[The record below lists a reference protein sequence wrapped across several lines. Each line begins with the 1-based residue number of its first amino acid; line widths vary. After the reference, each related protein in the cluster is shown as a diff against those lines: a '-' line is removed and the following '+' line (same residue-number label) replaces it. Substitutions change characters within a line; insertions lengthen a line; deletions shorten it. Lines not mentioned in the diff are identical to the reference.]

1 MFRGRDVPQTRTGSQ
16 HWGKEAGIRDTRTG
30 IKLPELSL
38 GQVWLKKHG
47 YREILPTIKVTGRS
61 AIHISDHFSDGGLN
75 PLTTAVVV

>member
-38 GQVWLKKHG
+38 GQVWLKNTATEKS
-47 YREILPTIKVTGRS
+47 YLPSK
-61 AIHISDHFSDGGLN
+61 
-75 PLTTAVVV
+75 